1 MPAAKTLVC
10 ALVAVVLAGC
20 AKPVERRSGRVPI
33 AVATVERRVIPFEVE
48 ATGTVEASQSAT
60 VTARV
65 GGAISRIA
73 FKDGDDVRA
82 GQVLFEID
90 ARPFRAAVDRAAA
103 VLERDRAQAKVARLD
118 LARAEAL
125 AERGVVAAADLDQK
139 RAAAEAALATTAA
152 DSATLQ
158 ATRLDLS
165 YATVRSP
172 IDGRAGELRLDLG
185 DMVRT
190 GDTAA
195 LVTVNK
201 IRPVHVRFAVPPG
214 SLPSIRRLAG
224 ANLRVDAR
232 NPDAAD
238 SAWSEGRLVFVD
250 NAVDEA
256 TGTVTLKGEFANP
269 EGAFWPGAFVRVRL
283 RLGEDTAALV
293 VPASAVTLSQD
304 GEFAYVVKADT
315 TVEARRIT
323 VARLWRDRAVI
334 ASGLEPGETVVTDG
348 QIRLSDGAR
357 ASIRNAAAEGK

>member
-1 MPAAKTLVC
+1 MTASKILVP
-10 ALVAVVLAGC
+10 ALVALAVAGC
-20 AKPVERRSGRVPI
+20 ARPAERRSGRVPI
-33 AVATVERRVIPFEVE
+33 AVASVERRVIPFEVE

-73 FKDGDDVRA
+73 FRDGDEVRA
-82 GQVLFEID
+82 GQVLLEID
-90 ARPFRAAVDRAAA
+90 ARPFRAAVDRATA
-103 VLERDRAQAKVARLD
+103 VLQRDRAQANVARLD
-118 LARAEAL
+118 LARSEAL
-125 AERGVVAAADLDQK
+125 AARGVVAAADLDQK
-139 RAAAEAALATTAA
+139 RAVAEAAFATAAA

-158 ATRLDLS
+158 AARLDLS

-190 GDTAA
+190 GDTAP
-195 LVTVNK
+195 LVTVHK

-214 SLPSIRRLAG
+214 SLPAIHRLAG

-238 SAWSEGRLVFVD
+238 SAWSKGRLVFVD
-250 NAVDEA
+250 NTVDEG
-256 TGTVTLKGEFANP
+256 TGTVTLKGEFPNP
-269 EGAFWPGAFVRVRL
+269 DGAFWPGAYVRVRL
-283 RLGEDTAALV
+283 RLGEDAAALV
-293 VPASAVTLSQD
+293 VPASAVTLSQE

-334 ASGLEPGETVVTDG
+334 ASGLEPGEMVVTDG

-357 ASIRNAAAEGK
+357 ASIRNASAGAK